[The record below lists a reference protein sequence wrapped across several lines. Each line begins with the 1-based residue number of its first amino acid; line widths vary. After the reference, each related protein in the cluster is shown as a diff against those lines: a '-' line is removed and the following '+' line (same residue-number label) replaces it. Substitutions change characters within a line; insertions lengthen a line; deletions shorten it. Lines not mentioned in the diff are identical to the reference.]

1 MKKSTRKDI
10 RKYTAVFEPAL
21 EGGYVVYVPSLPGC
35 VTQGETFEEAQMMV
49 RDAIDGYIAVLKADE
64 EAVPIERPG
73 VVISEVYC

>member
-10 RKYTAVFEPAL
+10 RKYTAVFEPAS